1 MRKDIEI
8 HINTGDITLKA
19 TNRYKLYPFRMVDNP
34 EGLERYAYAEIEIPD
49 TLPGNAPFASGI
61 YVSIPYTPIY
71 KEFAIRIKRVV
82 SDDDFSYVT
91 NPTDGSEWFIVQAG
105 RYGGEIENAYL
116 SELFLIS
123 EDNYFIILKESK
135 AQLYAADQLDF
146 NIINCDR
153 QNSNLLISCVPTN
166 NYRYPLTGVGLIRW
180 INSSMNSSE
189 LTDTLMRE
197 FSEDGMTIN
206 NARFDQD
213 TKQLQLDATTTATD

>member
-8 HINTGDITLKA
+8 HINTGDIILKA
-19 TNRYKLYPFRMVDNP
+19 TNKYKLRPFRMVDNP

-49 TLPGNAPFASGI
+49 TIPGNAPFTSGI

-71 KEFAIRIKRVV
+71 KEFAVRIKRVV

-91 NPTDGSEWFIVQAG
+91 NPADGSEWFIVQTG
-105 RYGGEIENAYL
+105 RYGDEMENAYL

-123 EDNYFIILKESK
+123 EDNYFIILKDSK

-206 NARFDQD
+206 TARFDQD
-213 TKQLQLDATTTATD
+213 TKQLHLDATTTATD